1 MQVLEAQRLRKE
13 FGPLAA
19 VQDVSFSME
28 QGQVV
33 GLIGPNGAGKTTL
46 LRMLATLL
54 PPTDG
59 TASIMG
65 IDLCRHPLEIRRRI
79 GYLPD
84 FFNLYNDLT
93 LWECLDFTAR
103 AYSVPSD
110 QIPRKIDTVLEYVNL
125 TDKKNDLCRHLSRGM
140 VQRMGLAVLMVHEPD
155 LYLLDEPASGLDPIA
170 RINLRNIL
178 KRLADE
184 KKTILISSH
193 ILHELSEFCTH
204 IAIMDQGQIR
214 YFGSVEQIREL
225 CMPERI
231 LRVRVLGDPQ
241 KVPAVLR
248 EFPNAAVK
256 DICDTVIRLSVK
268 GGLETAAQ
276 LNAFLVGHG
285 VSVAELTEEKKDLE
299 DLFLAISAK
308 ENVFS

>member
-19 VQDVSFSME
+19 VQDVSFAI
-28 QGQVV
+28 QRGQVV

-46 LRMLATLL
+46 LRMLAALL

-59 TASIMG
+59 TVAVMG
-65 IDLCRHPLEIRRRI
+65 MDLRRHPLEIRRRI

-110 QIPRKIDTVLEYVNL
+110 QISRKIDTVLEYVNL
-125 TDKKNDLCRHLSRGM
+125 TDKKHDLCRHLSRGM
-140 VQRMGLAVLMVHEPD
+140 VQRMGLAVLMVHEPE

-178 KRLADE
+178 KRLAGE
-184 KKTILISSH
+184 NRTILISSH

-204 IAIMDQGQIR
+204 IAIMDKGQIR

-225 CMPERI
+225 CTPERI
-231 LRVRVLGDPQ
+231 IRFRVLGDPQ
-241 KVPAVLR
+241 KALALLRDFPDAV
-248 EFPNAAVK
+248 VK
-256 DICDTVIRLSVK
+256 DCRDTVILLAVR

-276 LNAFLVGHG
+276 LNAFLVGRG
-285 VSVAELTEEKKDLE
+285 IPVVELAEEKKDLE
-299 DLFLAISAK
+299 DLFLAISASK
-308 ENVFS
+308 RE